1 VGVSEHE
8 SRFPGWLRTLLWLIV
23 VVWCLSAMAFVA
35 RWWLMKRTHERVQ
48 ALVASGPRLPAVA
61 STGAAASDTP
71 DALEEGAPAVVGTAA
86 LSLPLIGPVLAG
98 DREAYEALQKFSEE
112 INAFAPKSL
121 GSRVDG
127 LLDFKAILKELGVE
141 GADGMTQEEAAAEF
155 LRRAAVFDGLLGQWK
170 QALALGP
177 WDFSGVDLWK
187 APDPSVGE
195 PGSILLAR
203 LFTATTRLWAWQ
215 AEASW
220 RTGDAGAAWA
230 HWQNLRLN
238 TERAGDTGSL
248 MATMVQGSLRQRV
261 LETVRVG
268 VDLGGWTDGQLAA
281 LPGELGGTR
290 VIDEVRRG
298 LEGER
303 RQLETWMRGIG
314 TPGNPFTEGLVHP
327 FNSWAANFANRL
339 ALSLTTEQQ
348 VADNLAVMHH
358 ALERPM
364 GYFDPQTGVL
374 LARVPPRNEAPAPE
388 TQPQS
393 WFEKFYFM
401 YSGGSMGRGL
411 GDSLPHTIIRGQT
424 GLDQARLAAALE
436 LHHRTTG
443 QYPETLETVAA
454 HFPGGLPVDPAT
466 GEPYRYERHEEG
478 TYRLWGRGVDR
489 RDDQGEGKND
499 VIWTGGRAPAP

>member
-1 VGVSEHE
+1 
-8 SRFPGWLRTLLWLIV
+8 
-23 VVWCLSAMAFVA
+23 MAFVA

-48 ALVASGPRLPAVA
+48 ALVASGPRLPTVA
-61 STGAAASDTP
+61 STGAAAADTP

-98 DREAYEALQKFSEE
+98 DREAYVALRKALEE
-112 INAFAPKSL
+112 FKVIEFKSL

-141 GADGMTQEEAAAEF
+141 GADDMSEEEAAAVF
-155 LRRAAVFDGLLGQWK
+155 LRRAAVFDGLLAQWK

-187 APDPSVGE
+187 APGLSAPE
-195 PGSILLAR
+195 PGSVLLMR
-203 LFTATTRLWAWQ
+203 LFNVTGKLWAWQ

-230 HWQNLRLN
+230 HWQNLQLN
-238 TERAGDTGSL
+238 TERAGDSGSL
-248 MATMVQGSLRQRV
+248 LATMMQGSLRQRV
-261 LETVRVG
+261 LESVRVG
-268 VDLGGWTDGQLAA
+268 VDLGGWTDAHLAA
-281 LPGELGGTR
+281 LPGELGRTR
-290 VIDEVRRG
+290 VIDEVRIG
-298 LEGER
+298 LEGEKR
-303 RQLETWMRGIG
+303 LQETWMSGIG
-314 TPGNPFTEGLVHP
+314 TPGNPLTESLVHP

-374 LARVPPRNEAPAPE
+374 LAPVPPRNEAPAPE

-466 GEPYRYERHEEG
+466 GEPFRYQRDEEG

-499 VIWTGGRAPAP
+499 VIWTGGRAVGP